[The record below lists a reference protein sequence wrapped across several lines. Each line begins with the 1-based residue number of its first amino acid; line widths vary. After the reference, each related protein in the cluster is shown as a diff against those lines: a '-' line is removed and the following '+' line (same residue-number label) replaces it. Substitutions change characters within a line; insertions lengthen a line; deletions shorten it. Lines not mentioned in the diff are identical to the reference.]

1 MKHLLSILIF
11 FSFMSVASAE
21 AYLCKVDNSSG
32 LNFDWEKREYYK
44 THFINSEYLIKVVDD
59 TKCHEIIVG
68 KDKYYTK
75 KLDRTANIDGSEYR
89 CLNHSIFGEGGNS
102 TNNNICYYSASNTSY
117 HCESYTSYEYS
128 FHTKGGFYLSSN
140 TPFDVA
146 PVSVEKAKIEV
157 RSPRDSIAVESGKC
171 SRID

>member
-1 MKHLLSILIF
+1 MSMMTRSTKTNETPTLYTYLLELYVCF
-11 FSFMSVASAE
+11 
-21 AYLCKVDNSSG
+21 G
-32 LNFDWEKREYYK
+32 
-44 THFINSEYLIKVVDD
+44 
-59 TKCHEIIVG
+59 II
-68 KDKYYTK
+68 
-75 KLDRTANIDGSEYR
+75 LDRTANIDGSEYR

-117 HCESYTSYEYS
+117 HCESYTSHEYS

-157 RSPRDSIAVESGKC
+157 RSPRDSIVVESGKC

>member
-21 AYLCKVDNSSG
+21 VYLCKVDNSSG

-89 CLNHSIFGEGGNS
+89 CLNHSITHHS
-102 TNNNICYYSASNTSY
+102 MLLL
-117 HCESYTSYEYS
+117 
-128 FHTKGGFYLSSN
+128 YLLKKLKSKLGHQEI
-140 TPFDVA
+140 
-146 PVSVEKAKIEV
+146 VSLLNRENVQE
-157 RSPRDSIAVESGKC
+157 
-171 SRID
+171 